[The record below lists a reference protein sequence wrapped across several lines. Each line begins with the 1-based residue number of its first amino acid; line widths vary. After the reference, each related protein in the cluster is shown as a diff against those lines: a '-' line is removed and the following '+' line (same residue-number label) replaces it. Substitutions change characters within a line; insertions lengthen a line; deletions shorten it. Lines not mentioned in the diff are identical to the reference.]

1 MKNVITLII
10 LALSLILNS
19 SCKKENPSLADSGEV
34 RLLSVTYFP
43 SNSPRDSIRYV
54 LNYDGNFRFAGFDYY
69 LPIGTEPEPVYTNYD
84 IYYKDNNI
92 ITNYSLVRTFPEI
105 PVNFQRDTLILDEFS
120 NIQQKKLGSIQ
131 SLIYDT
137 KNYKGY
143 YNNVKNY
150 EYQTSGLFSG
160 IKEYGYDSLWD
171 KKGSEIYITNSFD
184 TTVYTST
191 VSSENLIRMNIEK
204 RYRQIIKNLNTNSIT
219 TIQSSKI
226 ITREYFYTNNNPYP
240 PLNKYNYLINDFFP
254 FEIYLNA
261 RKNFQNLPDKIK
273 ETTVNKDGSGNIIR
287 TYLEESN
294 YVYTYNSL
302 GYIKTILV
310 SQITSQTTD
319 KLNFFRYNRE

>member
-1 MKNVITLII
+1 M

-34 RLLSVTYFP
+34 RLLSVTNIP
-43 SNSPRDSIRYV
+43 LSSQRDSTRFV
-54 LNYDGNFRFAGFDYY
+54 LNYDRNFRFAGFEYY
-69 LPIGTEPEPVYTNYD
+69 YSTGIEPNFTNYD

-105 PVNFQRDTLILDEFS
+105 PVNIQRDTLILDAFS
-120 NIQQKKLGSIQ
+120 NIQQKKMGSIQ

-137 KNYKGY
+137 KNYNGY

-160 IKEYGYDSLWD
+160 IKEYGFDSLWE

-191 VSSENLIRMNIEK
+191 VSSENLIKMNIEK
-204 RYRQIIKNLNTNSIT
+204 RYRNIIKNLSTNSIT
-219 TIQSSKI
+219 TTQSSRT
-226 ITREYFYTNNNPYP
+226 ITREYFFTSNNPYP
-240 PLNKYNYLINDFFP
+240 PSNTYNYLMNDYFP

-261 RKNFQNLPDKIK
+261 RKNFQQLPDKIK
-273 ETTVNKDGSGNIIR
+273 ETTIYKDGSGNI
-287 TYLEESN
+287 TNSHVEENS
-294 YVYTYNSL
+294 YKYTYNSL
-302 GYIKTILV
+302 GYIKTILRTR
-310 SQITSQTTD
+310 ITSPSSD
-319 KLNFFRYNRE
+319 EFYFFRYNRE

>member
-34 RLLSVTYFP
+34 RLLSVTFNP
-43 SNSPRDSIRYV
+43 SNSPTDSAKYV
-54 LNYDGNFRFAGFDYY
+54 LNYDGNFRFAGNQYY
-69 LPIGTEPEPVYTNYD
+69 TGLNLNPVFNNYD

-92 ITNYSLVRTFPEI
+92 ITNYSFVRTFPEI
-105 PVNFQRDTLILDEFS
+105 PVNFQRDTLILDVFS
-120 NIQQKKLGSIQ
+120 NIKQKKMGSMQ

-160 IKEYGYDSLWD
+160 IKEYGYDSLLE
-171 KKGSEIYITNSFD
+171 KKGSENYNTNSFD

-204 RYRQIIKNLNTNSIT
+204 RYRNIIKNLSTNSIT
-219 TIQSSKI
+219 TTQSSQI
-226 ITREYFYTNNNPYP
+226 ITREYFYTNNNPSP
-240 PLNKYNYLINDFFP
+240 PLNPYNYLINDYFP

-261 RKNFQNLPDKIK
+261 RKNFQQLPDKIK
-273 ETTVNKDGSGNIIR
+273 EITVYKDGSGNI
-287 TYLEESN
+287 TNTFFEEVN
-294 YVYTYNSL
+294 YEYTYNSL
-302 GYIKTILV
+302 GYIKTIL
-310 SQITSQTTD
+310 SKQITSPSSD
-319 KLNFFRYNRE
+319 KFYFYRYNRE